1 MSIFASR
8 WRQACEGAL
17 SFLSE
22 KKGVG
27 KAMGR
32 ECCVA
37 GYSNSSQKCSSCS
50 YSVVFFH
57 LFCSVLATTTPLGEK
72 RGAEL
77 AAKSARG
84 AFFQSSSVRLGHQ
97 KKSPDWRQRCWWWSK
112 HRGSSG
118 TIHNWKLSISS
129 PLWSL
134 HPLDQWQGKWKRVGF
149 YYYVPFF

>member
-97 KKSPDWRQRCWWWSK
+97 KKSPDWQRRCSTLYTT
-112 HRGSSG
+112 GSFP
-118 TIHNWKLSISS
+118 S
-129 PLWSL
+129 PLLYGPSTLWTS
-134 HPLDQWQGKWKRVGF
+134 GKVSENESGSQLCT
-149 YYYVPFF
+149 FF